1 MAYALFYSAGNR
13 LDQIDKKMKL
23 VKWALGGKNVLEGD
37 DIQDNLNVC

>member
-1 MAYALFYSAGNR
+1 MAYALFYGTGNR

-23 VKWALGGKNVLEGD
+23 VKWALGEKMFLKGG